1 MRNKIFATLA
11 IVPMIASS
19 GLVIAQPT
27 ESSETQKENVQK
39 IQEVVEMELPRSEP
53 TKDEIAQAQIAQRQ
67 AEIAKQV
74 ELENLRKQ
82 EEQKQIE
89 AAKAQELANRVS
101 TAGIKP
107 NAEQWR
113 SIVAKYPWPVDQA
126 MLTMSRESGGN
137 PRAISATDDHG
148 LFQIHGGYAKY
159 GEKIYDPEFNI
170 SLAYNNYYK
179 TRGWTPWY
187 AVRGILW

>member
-1 MRNKIFATLA
+1 MRNKIFAAMALM
-11 IVPMIASS
+11 PMVVSS

-27 ESSETQKENVQK
+27 EVPETKTENVK
-39 IQEVVEMELPRSEP
+39 NIQEVVEMQIPSEAP
-53 TKDEIAQAQIAQRQ
+53 TKDEIAKAQITQRQ
-67 AEIAKQV
+67 AELAKQA
-74 ELENLRKQ
+74 EAENLKKQ

-89 AAKAQELANRVS
+89 ASYATELAKKVAA
-101 TAGIKP
+101 AGIKYD
-107 NAEQWR
+107 AEQWR

-126 MLTMSRESGGN
+126 MLVMSRESGGN
-137 PRAISATDDHG
+137 PRAVSKTDDHG
-148 LFQIHGGYAKY
+148 LFQIHGGYAMY

-179 TRGWTPWY
+179 GRGWTPWY

>member
-1 MRNKIFATLA
+1 MRNKIFAITALMP
-11 IVPMIASS
+11 IMMVSTGS
-19 GLVIAQPT
+19 VIAQPT
-27 ESSETQKENVQK
+27 EVPETEKENTHK
-39 IQEVVEMELPRSEP
+39 IQEVVEMQLPKTEP

-67 AEIAKQV
+67 AELAKQA
-74 ELENLRKQ
+74 EENLKQ
-82 EEQKQIE
+82 
-89 AAKAQELANRVS
+89 KAQETIGV
-101 TAGIKP
+101 TAVT
-107 NAEQWR
+107 NTYNVEQWR
-113 SIVAKYPWPVDQA
+113 PIVAKYPWPVDQA
-126 MLTMSRESGGN
+126 MLTMSLESGGN
-137 PRAISATDDHG
+137 PRAVSKTDDHG